1 MSADLDMAHTRE
13 PGETWTQ
20 RLLSPFAILLYVYV
34 LYFAVAY
41 SRLYEYVP
49 IGLLNLGTRI
59 VGFRPSLETLGLYVW
74 GAIVLILGFQIGVE
88 LAEWV
93 TGRPIT
99 ADIRLRRAITRLLD
113 RPRTWRLARVFGLAF
128 ALSLLGW
135 AVGFAANV
143 SQVLAAGAV
152 SLTNIATR
160 WAQSPVLVW
169 IAASQIIFVPA
180 LIVSARGRRGR
191 LLAAAAFLASVL
203 ALGLLGAR
211 NLPAK
216 LIVSGFLAVVYVAKP
231 KTILRVAAA
240 FLVLLVLA
248 MGIIGSVSKS
258 GIYGASA
265 TTELAVALMYSD
277 SVGTAYNLDRIVR
290 ITPPTGVYG
299 GKLLADSALAAI
311 PGIDAEYANYQLGS
325 YLQGRTSF
333 TIGDQRIERSVSLA
347 PTLLGAPYADWGVPG
362 VAIQMLLLG
371 ALLGYLQTRSRKV
384 LLMVPILA
392 AMASYVI
399 NGVNAGVHNP
409 HAIIIIGL
417 AVVLVLGDVI
427 LYSRVAPAVDAG
439 KEV

>member
-1 MSADLDMAHTRE
+1 MSDNVDMAPSTE
-13 PGETWTQ
+13 PGQTWTR
-20 RLLSPFAILLYVYV
+20 RLLSPFAILLYVYFV
-34 LYFAVAY
+34 YFAVAY
-41 SRLYEYVP
+41 SRLYAYVP
-49 IGLLNLGTRI
+49 IGLKNLGTRI
-59 VGFRPSLETLGLYVW
+59 VGFQPSAQTLGLYVW
-74 GAIVLILGFQIGVE
+74 GAVVLILGFQMGTA
-88 LAEWV
+88 LAAWA
-93 TGRPIT
+93 GRRPIELDPGLQKVI
-99 ADIRLRRAITRLLD
+99 ARLGARLQKW
-113 RPRTWRLARVFGLAF
+113 RPVRSLGLGF

-135 AVGFAANV
+135 GVALAANG
-143 SQVLAAGAV
+143 SQVLASGAV
-152 SLTNIATR
+152 SLISIATR

-169 IAASQIIFVPA
+169 IAALQIIFVPA
-180 LIVSARGRRGR
+180 LMVFASGRRQR
-191 LLAAAAFLASVL
+191 VLAVAAFLVSVL

-231 KTILRVAAA
+231 KTIVRIAVAL
-240 FLVLLVLA
+240 LVLLVLA
-248 MGIIGSVSKS
+248 MGVIGSVSKS

-265 TTELAVALMYSD
+265 STELAVALVYSD

-299 GKLLADSALAAI
+299 GKLLVDSALAAV
-311 PGIDAEYANYQLGS
+311 PGVDAEYANYQLGS

-333 TIGDQRIERSVSLA
+333 TIDGERIDRSVSLA

-371 ALLGYLQTRSRKV
+371 ALFGYLQTRSRDM
-384 LLMVPILA
+384 LLMVPVLA

-409 HAIIIIGL
+409 HGIIIIGL
-417 AVVLVLGDVI
+417 AVILVLGDLA
-427 LYSRVAPAVDAG
+427 LYPRVTPASDAG

>member
-1 MSADLDMAHTRE
+1 MSVSLDMAHRRE
-13 PGETWTQ
+13 PAETWMR
-20 RLLSPFAILLYVYV
+20 RLFSPFAILLYIYV

-74 GAIVLILGFQIGVE
+74 GGLVLILGFEMGVR
-88 LAEWV
+88 LAVRV
-93 TGRPIT
+93 TRRPNT
-99 ADIRLRRAITRLLD
+99 ADARLQGALNRLLD
-113 RPRTWRLARVFGLAF
+113 SLRTWRLARVFGLGF

-135 AVGFAANV
+135 GLGFAANA
-143 SQVLAAGAV
+143 SQVVASGTV
-152 SLTNIATR
+152 SLINIATR
-160 WAQSPVLVW
+160 WGQSPVLVW

-180 LIVSARGRRGR
+180 LTVAARGRRER
-191 LLAAAAFLASVL
+191 LLSLVAFLASLL

-216 LIVSGFLAVVYVAKP
+216 LIVAEFLAVVYVAKP
-231 KTILRVAAA
+231 KTILRAAA
-240 FLVLLVLA
+240 ALLVLMVLA
-248 MGIIGSVSKS
+248 MGVIGSVSKS

-265 TTELAVALMYSD
+265 TAELAVALMYSD
-277 SVGTAYNLDRIVR
+277 SVGTVYNLDRIVR

-299 GKLLADSALAAI
+299 GKLLLDSTLAAI

-333 TIGDQRIERSVSLA
+333 TVGDQRIERSVSLA

-371 ALLGYLQTRSRKV
+371 ALFGYLQTRSHEV
-384 LLMVPILA
+384 LLIVPVLA

-417 AVVLVLGDVI
+417 AVILVLGDAI
-427 LYSRVAPAVDAG
+427 FCPRVVSAVDVG
-439 KEV
+439 TEV